1 MFCDY
6 GLLIGLNLNRH
17 WRPTRGNQKMSQS
30 VHVRVLPFLTC
41 PRCSSPGGKGES
53 RWRKRLYRGRPL
65 PPVGDPHRK
74 NNQNNNKDTKNTQT
88 NKSRINVYGTHVQTK
103 YVRETSDGTRT
114 SPHLFEITLE
124 WNFSFVRAQVN
135 WTKYSNIWWDPTKS
149 SSMWYH
155 TEVCNTLFKF
165 TCAGNK
171 IWFHSSVMHTRC
183 FNSPWPNSLLM
194 AIK

>member
-88 NKSRINVYGTHVQTK
+88 NKSRINVYAPMYRQSM
-103 YVRETSDGTRT
+103 YVKHLMEAEQVHIYLKSHWSETSALSEHRWIEQSIQTSDGTQP
-114 SPHLFEITLE
+114 SPHQCDITL
-124 WNFSFVRAQVN
+124 
-135 WTKYSNIWWDPTKS
+135 
-149 SSMWYH
+149 
-155 TEVCNTLFKF
+155 
-165 TCAGNK
+165 
-171 IWFHSSVMHTRC
+171 RC
-183 FNSPWPNSLLM
+183 VILCLNSPALGTRFGFTPAWCTHVVSIHLGPTPY
-194 AIK
+194 